1 MTQKI
6 ERESLETEDRF
17 WDRRVRTVT
26 VEVYSVKGGGREAG
40 WEIGRFYHGG
50 LSHRENR
57 GESGEGGL
65 LRRSFLSVSC

>member
-26 VEVYSVKGGGREAG
+26 VEVYSVKGGGSEAG
-40 WEIGRFYHGG
+40 WEIGRFYH
-50 LSHRENR
+50 
-57 GESGEGGL
+57 
-65 LRRSFLSVSC
+65 

>member
-1 MTQKI
+1 MLTQKI

-40 WEIGRFYHGG
+40 WEIGRFYH
-50 LSHRENR
+50 
-57 GESGEGGL
+57 
-65 LRRSFLSVSC
+65 